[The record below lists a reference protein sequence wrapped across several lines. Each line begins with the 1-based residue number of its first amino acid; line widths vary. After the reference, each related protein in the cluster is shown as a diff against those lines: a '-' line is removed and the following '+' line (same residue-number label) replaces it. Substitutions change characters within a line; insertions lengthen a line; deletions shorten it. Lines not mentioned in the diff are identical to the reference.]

1 MLLEEVF
8 KTYKSLYEKILA
20 ELKRLLISDC
30 RIVFKKKK
38 FTFGKKIN

>member
-30 RIVFKKKK
+30 RIVLRKKKSLLE
-38 FTFGKKIN
+38 KKIN